1 MVRTARV
8 LPAAFVVAA
17 AAVAGPFAGAA
28 FAQPPVDPDGS
39 ATRWSFDY
47 VQAAVEDL
55 VTDPLPAAY
64 GGVTVRQYFYDLGVR
79 LWAALALIMTVI
91 QGLKVAM
98 GGRLDLWS
106 MVTFLLW
113 IGFPFMVLEGF
124 YTPYALFGNQTFIQ
138 MVVGQGQAL
147 AAALNGAGGAF
158 SRMHD
163 DVYGLLGEIFRQLGI
178 AFNNMT
184 SLGGIV
190 RGFATV
196 IGTVWAISQA
206 AVVVMVSALILLVAA
221 LLVYTQVVWANVAIG
236 ILTLL
241 GPVFVPFLL
250 VEQLSFLFWSWL
262 KGLIQYSFQVVVAAL
277 MLRMIAVLAGYPL
290 EGMAAFVE
298 SIAQFNP
305 EGGTDAFMHSYQEV
319 IRRMGTW
326 LPVIL
331 AALLLSFKVG
341 EVTQVMLGG
350 SQNLSSGLTAVAA
363 GAAATLASGGAA
375 IGGGLASA
383 GLSSL
388 ARGAAAR
395 GMKGTAAA
403 LSRGA
408 DAARWVSSHA
418 RGGAKARR
426 QEGD

>member
-1 MVRTARV
+1 MPPLRARA
-8 LPAAFVVAA
+8 LPAALVVAA
-17 AAVAGPFAGAA
+17 AFAGPLAGAA

-55 VTDPLPAAY
+55 VTAPLPAAY
-64 GGVTVRQYFYDLGVR
+64 GGVTVRQYFYDMGVR
-79 LWAALALIMTVI
+79 LWAAIALIMTVI

-98 GGRLDLWS
+98 GGRLDLWG

-113 IGFPFMVLEGF
+113 IGFPYMVLEGF
-124 YTPYALFGNQTFIQ
+124 YTPYALFGSQTFIQ
-138 MVVGQGQAL
+138 MVVGQGQSL

-158 SRMHD
+158 SQMHD
-163 DVYGLLGEIFRQLGI
+163 DVYALLADIFRQLGI

-196 IGTVWAISQA
+196 VGTIWAISQA
-206 AVVVMVSALILLVAA
+206 AVVVIVSVLILLIAA

-241 GPVFVPFLL
+241 GPLFVPLLL

-375 IGGGLASA
+375 VGGGLASA

-388 ARGAAAR
+388 SRGAAAH

-408 DAARWVSSHA
+408 DAAQWVSSHA
-418 RGGAKARR
+418 RGGAKAKRR
-426 QEGD
+426 EDD